1 MASAVVP
8 VALLVVVVNAVTG
21 AVGAYLW
28 WRVEDPTRA
37 FGRLVRAGQ
46 ALAGVLAVT
55 SGVAALVDEPPD
67 DGLFWV
73 YALLPVAVSFVAEQ
87 LRVASAA
94 SELDARGLP
103 DAQAMRTLPER
114 EQRGIVLSI
123 LRREMG
129 VMTCAALVVAFLALR
144 AAGTV

>member
-94 SELDARGLP
+94 SERLEEHTSELQSR
-103 DAQAMRTLPER
+103 QY
-114 EQRGIVLSI
+114 
-123 LRREMG
+123 
-129 VMTCAALVVAFLALR
+129 LVCRLLLANKND
-144 AAGTV
+144 T